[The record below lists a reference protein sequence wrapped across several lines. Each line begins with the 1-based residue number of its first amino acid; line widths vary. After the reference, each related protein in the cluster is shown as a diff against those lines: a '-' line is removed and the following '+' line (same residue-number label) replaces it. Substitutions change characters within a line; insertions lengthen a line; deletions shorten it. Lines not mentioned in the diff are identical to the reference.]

1 MTKFKKNSLNS
12 LLMGKFMLKIKDKSF
27 IQNVFVLIRGTAIGQ
42 GILILASP
50 FLTRFYSPEDFGLLA
65 VYVSILS
72 ILVVV
77 ASLRYELAIPIAKSN
92 ITASNLLVL
101 SLSIVFGFTVLITI
115 LLIIFH
121 ESLLDILNAPSL
133 EKYLWLLPISL
144 FGAGI
149 YKVLNYA
156 AIRKGKF
163 KQISK
168 TKVNQSIG
176 TVVIQFG
183 IGMIFG
189 NPIGL
194 FIGDAIG
201 RISGSGTLFKSV
213 ISEEKQNI
221 KKCSLRAMKRAAIR
235 YKKFPLI
242 SSLSSLFNTAG
253 LQLPQLL
260 IMSFFGAHIAGLF
273 SLVQRVIGFPMTMVG
288 QSVSQVYLSEVSK
301 MVNKSSK
308 EIKPMFL
315 RTSLRLLAIG
325 ILPILILSFY
335 GPSIFALVFGDMWRE
350 AGEYSKLLGLM
361 FLLQF
366 IVSPLSQTLNILEY
380 QSWQLIWDISRFL
393 TVIVVF
399 LLSNVFHLAPTV
411 SIFLYGITM
420 SIAYLALYVLSY
432 IAIIKFKSHE
442 KSNKGLG
449 ML

>member
-1 MTKFKKNSLNS
+1 MTKIKRNSLNS
-12 LLMGKFMLKIKDKSF
+12 LLNEKFIVKIKDKSF
-27 IQNVFVLIRGTAIGQ
+27 IQSVFVLVRGTAIGQ
-42 GILILASP
+42 GLLILASP

-65 VYVSILS
+65 AYVSILS
-72 ILVVV
+72 ILVVI

-92 ITASNLLVL
+92 VTANNLLVL
-101 SLSIVFGFTVLITI
+101 SLTIVFGFTLLITT
-115 LLIIFH
+115 LLIFFH
-121 ESLLDILNAPSL
+121 EPLLDIINSPSL

-149 YKVLNYA
+149 YKVLNYS

-176 TVVIQFG
+176 TVVIQLG
-183 IGMIFG
+183 IGLCVG

-194 FIGDAIG
+194 FIGDAVG
-201 RISGSGTLFKSV
+201 RITGSSSLLKSV
-213 ISEEKQNI
+213 ISEEKKNL
-221 KKCSLRAMKRAAIR
+221 KKCSLRAIKVAAIR
-235 YKKFPLI
+235 YRKFPLI
-242 SSLSSLFNTAG
+242 SSISSLFNTAG

-260 IMSFFGAHIAGLF
+260 IMTFFGAHIAGLF

-301 MVNKSSK
+301 MVNNSSK
-308 EIKPMFL
+308 DIKPMFL

-325 ILPILILSFY
+325 IIPILILSFY
-335 GPSIFALVFGDMWRE
+335 GPSIFAMVFGDMWRE

-380 QSWQLIWDISRFL
+380 QSWQLIWDIARFL

-399 LLSNVFHLAPTV
+399 LLSNFFHLAPTV

-420 SIAYLALYVLSY
+420 SIAYLVLYILSY
-432 IAIIKFKSHE
+432 VAIIKFKKVE
-442 KSNKGLG
+442 VIKV
-449 ML
+449 